1 MRFLDSITD
10 SMETNL
16 SKLRETVEDRGACP
30 VTTVC
35 GAAKSDTTYRL
46 SNNPPMLFIL
56 NHFHFELY
64 SSQLSF

>member
-16 SKLRETVEDRGACP
+16 SKLRETAEDRGACRA
-30 VTTVC
+30 TTV
-35 GAAKSDTTYRL
+35 GGVAKSDATQRL
-46 SNNPPMLFIL
+46 SNNPPLLFIL
-56 NHFHFELY
+56 NHFNFELY